1 MIPIYRYLEVVLFSM
16 LNFLPFLVLAIY
28 AFRRHLRF
36 SYAATNIILVVMCV
50 LQIGLG
56 FVAAFSSLG
65 SDVLSV
71 ISTVIYAGFL
81 FFAIKDNVGRVVFV
95 LLALYNVGNL
105 VAVLAKCLEG
115 LFFGNMAL
123 ETYRWSLSVCML
135 ILHLFITFPVGLY
148 VRKYFNSQ
156 TPIHATCWNYLWVVP
171 ATFYLTWYY
180 HLYVS
185 AQDTLV
191 VALDLHNALF
201 LLFIN
206 LGAFAVYH
214 ISILLLLAQQKAG
227 QLAQENHLFL
237 MQKLSYENL
246 QHRISEAQQAKHDV
260 RHHVHL
266 IREYLHSGKLQELD
280 AYLDNYTQSLPNK
293 QSLIYCKHPATNALL
308 SYVAQKA
315 NDINAQIDIFVQLPE
330 TIALPETTL
339 SVILGNLLENALDA
353 CREIP
358 SGEKKITVRGKYGM
372 DAVYFEVSNTYRGE
386 LRKNKSGE
394 YLSTKAK
401 GQGIGLNSVSGLVK
415 ARGGMMEL
423 STDNGIFRV
432 SILLPESE
440 NSAEN

>member
-1 MIPIYRYLEVVLFSM
+1 MIPIYRYLEVVLFSL

-50 LQIGLG
+50 MQIGLG
-56 FVAAFSSLG
+56 FVAAFSTLG
-65 SDVLSV
+65 SDILSV
-71 ISTVIYAGFL
+71 ISTVVYAGFL

-135 ILHLFITFPVGLY
+135 ILHLFITFPVSLY

-156 TPIHATCWNYLWVVP
+156 TPIHTTCWNYLWVVP

-227 QLAQENHLFL
+227 QLAQNNYL
-237 MQKLSYENL
+237 LSLRTIQHENL
-246 QHRISEAQQAKHDV
+246 QQRINEVRQAKHDV
-260 RHHVHL
+260 HHHIHL
-266 IREYLHSGKLQELD
+266 IHEYLRSGKLQELNT
-280 AYLDNYTQSLPNK
+280 YLEKYNASLPSA
-293 QSLIYCKHPATNALL
+293 QSIIYCQHYETNSLL
-308 SYVAQKA
+308 GYFMQKA
-315 NDINAQIDIFVQLPE
+315 QQYNIEMDIFVQLPE
-330 TIALPETTL
+330 EICLPETTL
-339 SVILGNLLENALDA
+339 SVVLGNLVENAIDA
-353 CREIP
+353 CKDLP
-358 SGEKKITVRGKYGM
+358 AGEKKITVRGKAENDYVFF
-372 DAVYFEVSNTYRGE
+372 DISNNYAGSLKKGKT
-386 LRKNKSGE
+386 GE
-394 YLSTKAK
+394 YLSTKAE
-401 GQGIGLNSVSGLVK
+401 GRGLGLQSVAQLVNYHN
-415 ARGGMMEL
+415 GVFEVN
-423 STDNGIFRV
+423 STDNTFRV
-432 SILLPESE
+432 SVMLQEQK
-440 NSAEN
+440 

>member
-1 MIPIYRYLEVVLFSM
+1 MIPVYRYLEVVLFSL

-36 SYAATNIILVVMCV
+36 SYAATNIIMVVMCV
-50 LQIGLG
+50 MQIGLG

-115 LFFGNMAL
+115 LFFGKIAL

-135 ILHLFITFPVGLY
+135 VLHLFITFPVGLY

-214 ISILLLLAQQKAG
+214 ISILLLLAQQKASR
-227 QLAQENHLFL
+227 LAQENHLFL

-308 SYVAQKA
+308 QV
-315 NDINAQIDIFVQLPE
+315 FV
-330 TIALPETTL
+330 
-339 SVILGNLLENALDA
+339 LD
-353 CREIP
+353 
-358 SGEKKITVRGKYGM
+358 G
-372 DAVYFEVSNTYRGE
+372 
-386 LRKNKSGE
+386 
-394 YLSTKAK
+394 AK
-401 GQGIGLNSVSGLVK
+401 RQ
-415 ARGGMMEL
+415 
-423 STDNGIFRV
+423 
-432 SILLPESE
+432 
-440 NSAEN
+440 